1 MWAFPGRDAQNPEVS
16 LTLNPDSSLS
26 PGGRPHV
33 GVVSLTQVQ
42 TVLECSSLPLA
53 PLLPSL
59 VTLLSQKPALLGPW
73 LLLSGKSLQGPENMP
88 RGLRTQTG
96 ASVKVVYALTL

>member
-1 MWAFPGRDAQNPEVS
+1 MGLSRRRDAQNPQVS
-16 LTLNPDSSLS
+16 LTHNPDSSLS

-42 TVLECSSLPLA
+42 AVLECSPLPLA

-59 VTLLSQKPALLGPW
+59 VTLLSQKPALLSPW
-73 LLLSGKSLQGPENMP
+73 LLLSGESLQGLEKMP
-88 RGLRTQTG
+88 HGLRIKLG
-96 ASVKVVYALTL
+96 ASVRAVCALSL